1 LFNRAADIE
10 QPSNKNICN
19 KAIPVRTGL
28 ITRPPHARKLE
39 STDDS
44 GLLSP
49 PFQSQSLPKLIDTRV
64 SLSATADKTA
74 RIVKDKNGI
83 SAAQQEAL
91 WGNKAA
97 GRPRIALRIFQISE

>member
-1 LFNRAADIE
+1 
-10 QPSNKNICN
+10 
-19 KAIPVRTGL
+19 
-28 ITRPPHARKLE
+28 
-39 STDDS
+39 
-44 GLLSP
+44 
-49 PFQSQSLPKLIDTRV
+49 LPKLIDTRV

-97 GRPRIALRIFQISE
+97 GRPHKRGGFFRFQKRRELRRKTSVSWRDITDALGVMAERLGPVRAARSGARLPVLRRRRHLASA

>member
-1 LFNRAADIE
+1 L
-10 QPSNKNICN
+10 
-19 KAIPVRTGL
+19 V
-28 ITRPPHARKLE
+28 
-39 STDDS
+39 
-44 GLLSP
+44 
-49 PFQSQSLPKLIDTRV
+49 DTRV
-64 SLSATADKTA
+64 FLSATADETA